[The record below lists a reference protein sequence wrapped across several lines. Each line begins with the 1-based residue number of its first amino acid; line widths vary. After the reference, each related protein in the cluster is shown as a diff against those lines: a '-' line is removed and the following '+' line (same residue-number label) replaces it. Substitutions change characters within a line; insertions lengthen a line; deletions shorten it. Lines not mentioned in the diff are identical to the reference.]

1 MIIISVIYPASPEA
15 TFGFDYYMDTHIPLV
30 EQRWGTLGL
39 QELRVLRGS
48 SAADGS
54 APPYL
59 AIALLS
65 FASLEAFQAAAAQH
79 GPEIFADIPNFTNMQ
94 PVIQFN
100 EALQ

>member
-1 MIIISVIYPASPEA
+1 MTVISVFYPASPGA
-15 TFGFDYYMDTHIPLV
+15 TFAFDYYLDSHIPLV
-30 EQRWGTLGL
+30 QRRWNPLGL
-39 QELRVLRGS
+39 KEVRVLRGS

-65 FASLEAFQAAAAQH
+65 FASLEAFQAAAAEH
-79 GPEIFADIPNFTNMQ
+79 GPEIFADIPNFTNVQ
-94 PVIQFN
+94 PVIQLN